1 MLAPVLDA
9 DSSVFVSYPSISADG
24 SLTVQKDYP
33 STNLNLSVGGAATVV
48 PFQNLA
54 FLSPPSVSSFIET
67 QVSYYAGLS
76 EEEISP
82 KVYDNPN
89 WAYRQAHANGVK
101 FALRK
106 IKTLTDLDQG

>member
-1 MLAPVLDA
+1 MITAWTKHISDDKEKEQFKNEVL
-9 DSSVFVSYPSISADG
+9 G
-24 SLTVQKDYP
+24 SKRVLER
-33 STNLNLSVGGAATVV
+33 LSVLID
-48 PFQNLA
+48 QLD
-54 FLSPPSVSSFIET
+54 
-67 QVSYYAGLS
+67 YGLS